1 MANRF
6 KFEVQMAHNERLYQ
20 TLTVTLWAA
29 TDQEACRKAEEDNP
43 DYHWVSCE
51 STGAAAGDDPAEA
64 TTEEII
70 TALRICGDKTRKC
83 ADCPFKK
90 RGINCGEELSLM
102 AADLI
107 ERLTKNAE

>member
-1 MANRF
+1 MANRYVY
-6 KFEVQMAHNERLYQ
+6 EVQMAHNEMPYQ
-20 TLTVTLWAA
+20 PLTVTLWAA

-51 STGAAAGDDPAEA
+51 STGACDEDPAEA

-70 TALRICGDKTRKC
+70 TALRICGDEKRKC

-90 RGINCGEELSLM
+90 RGIKCGEELSLM

-107 ERLTKNAE
+107 ERLTKNA